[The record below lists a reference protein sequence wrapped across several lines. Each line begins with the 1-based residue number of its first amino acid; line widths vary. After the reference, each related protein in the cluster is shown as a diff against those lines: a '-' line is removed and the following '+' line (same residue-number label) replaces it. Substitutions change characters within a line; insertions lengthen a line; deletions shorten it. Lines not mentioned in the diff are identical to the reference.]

1 MKLLKEETTHIG
13 FIGKGSFKKK
23 KVIEFKSERAAKMWL
38 TKNAPKYHDSGIDSV
53 GYMVKDKWDKDPYT
67 EATVNK
73 DMGKAPTIKKSIWD
87 KLHSDY
93 KSVRDGVHY
102 MMYLDKKSGSTIY
115 GPVKIVESISEKKVP
130 KKGSVDFNQHK
141 IAVDTLKNPNKG
153 LFMGGP
159 SAKEAEETL
168 MKKFGYT
175 TQEINKL
182 KESITEAK
190 MSDALFVADQLV
202 NGVDQG
208 HLDKREFISHLSK
221 ETNYGKNEL
230 GKVFDAWDKLGF
242 REKDDLGF
250 SNREML
256 QWLKKFGI
264 KEGVKKGK

>member
-38 TKNAPKYHDSGIDSV
+38 TKNAPKYHASGIDSV
-53 GYMVKDKWDKDPYT
+53 GYMVKDKWDKYPYT

-93 KSVRDGVHY
+93 KSVRNGVHY
-102 MMYLDKKSGSTIY
+102 MMYLDKKSGATIY
-115 GPVKIVESISEKKVP
+115 GPVKIVESI
-130 KKGSVDFNQHK
+130 
-141 IAVDTLKNPNKG
+141 
-153 LFMGGP
+153 
-159 SAKEAEETL
+159 KEA
-168 MKKFGYT
+168 K
-175 TQEINKL
+175 Q
-182 KESITEAK
+182 
-190 MSDALFVADQLV
+190 SDANIVADQLV
-202 NGVDQG
+202 NAVDDG
-208 HLDKREFISHLSK
+208 YLDRREFISHLSK
-221 ETNYGKNEL
+221 ETSYGKNEL
-230 GKVFDAWDKLGF
+230 GKVFDAWLKMDA
-242 REKDDLGF
+242 RERFDMGF